1 MPSRE
6 SSFHTDHTALGSGL
20 HFILEDDTSFYSQ
33 PLFSLL
39 FPTDAVPVTHTVA
52 LVTYTHVAAFSRM
65 LFASRNL
72 TIQAPFSP

>member
-1 MPSRE
+1 MPGQE

-20 HFILEDDTSFYSQ
+20 HFILEDDTSSYSH

-52 LVTYTHVAAFSRM
+52 LVTYTHVTTFSRM

-72 TIQAPFSP
+72 TIQAPFSL